1 MKLLKEV
8 RPSNNSA
15 EVHITLIPQEKEDL
29 FTVHQLIGR
38 GDELI
43 FKRKVT
49 SSGKDDANKKKQQEL
64 KRLRIVVES
73 EEFDMKEESLRYKGK
88 TVRDDEV
95 PDKGDYPV
103 GVFFS
108 TNINYTYPI
117 TIIKYDFNAY
127 HKKLLKEAIQ
137 PASRADTAAVVLQE
151 GLAHI
156 CVLTASSTI
165 LKQKVEYTLPKKK
178 RATDVAKFDE
188 KTQKFYKAIYESIKR
203 NFDFEKLKMIILC
216 SPGFYAKTLFDKII
230 QYAQE
235 EQNKVLINNKGKFLV
250 AHSSTGYLQG
260 ITEVLKN
267 PSYASKLQDTKFSQE
282 VLIIDQFLQHLN
294 EDDFKAWYG
303 EAEVTKAVDLG
314 AVNILLI
321 TDTLMRSDDIEQRK
335 KSLALAQQV
344 EKLGGKVA
352 VFSELHNSGEELNRL
367 TGIACILNYAIPDL
381 DEDLQDEEDG
391 EEDDDE

>member
-1 MKLLKEV
+1 MKLIKEV
-8 RPSNNSA
+8 RPSNNSDEA
-15 EVHITLIPQEKEDL
+15 HITLIPQEKEDL
-29 FTVHQLIGR
+29 FTIHQLVGK

-49 SSGKDDANKKKQQEL
+49 SSVKEDANKKKQQEL

-88 TVRDDEV
+88 TVRDNDV
-95 PDKGDYPV
+95 PDKDDYPV

-108 TNINYTYPI
+108 TNIDYTYPI

-127 HKKLLKEAIQ
+127 HKKLLKEATQ

-151 GLAHI
+151 GLAHV

-216 SPGFYAKTLFDKII
+216 SPGFYAKTLYDKII

-250 AHSSTGYLQG
+250 AHSSTGYIQG

-294 EDDFKAWYG
+294 DDDFKAWYG

-314 AVNILLI
+314 AVNTLLI
-321 TDTLMRSDDIEQRK
+321 TDTLMRSDDIDQRK
-335 KSLALAQQV
+335 KSLDLAQQV
-344 EKLGGKVA
+344 ERLGGKVA
-352 VFSELHNSGEELNRL
+352 VFSALHNSGEELNRL
-367 TGIACILNYAIPDL
+367 TGIACILNYPIPDL
-381 DEDLQDEEDG
+381 DEDLEEDE
-391 EEDDDE
+391 EEDD